1 MTVNYLLV
9 FSFFL
14 YGMYMNLYL
23 VYDWLSSVISY
34 LNYSKFCKFFHICF
48 VDDRS
53 NLQGMCHISLSTA
66 FYRYYM
72 TDP

>member
-14 YGMYMNLYL
+14 YRMYMNLCL
-23 VYDWLSSVISY
+23 VYAWLSSVISY
-34 LNYSKFCKFFHICF
+34 LNYKCIFSICF

-53 NLQGMCHISLSTA
+53 NLQVCVI
-66 FYRYYM
+66 FY
-72 TDP
+72 

>member
-23 VYDWLSSVISY
+23 VYAWLSSAISY
-34 LNYSKFCKFFHICF
+34 LNYSKFCKFFHISF

-53 NLQGMCHISLSTA
+53 NLQVCVI
-66 FYRYYM
+66 FY
-72 TDP
+72 

>member
-53 NLQGMCHISLSTA
+53 NLQVCVIFH
-66 FYRYYM
+66 
-72 TDP
+72 